1 MDLLI
6 VGDVVLGEDTLDL
19 LEVPVGDAGHLINL
33 FRSLPKVSILAVRPI
48 DTESEAVIVA
58 GPNLNVILPVIIGFL
73 FMMVLVVM
81 IVSSYGATVEGLL
94 LERFVFAR
102 FHVHWSWATA
112 SVSTLETR
120 LLLLTVA

>member
-58 GPNLNVILPVIIGFL
+58 GPVLNVILPVIVVVPL
-73 FMMVLVVM
+73 LVVLAVVV
-81 IVSSYGATVEGLL
+81 VSSFGAAVERFL
-94 LERFVFAR
+94 LERLVLA
-102 FHVHWSWATA
+102 
-112 SVSTLETR
+112 
-120 LLLLTVA
+120 

>member
-19 LEVPVGDAGHLINL
+19 LEVPVGDSGHLANL
-33 FRSLPKVSILAVRPI
+33 FRPLPQVAILAVRPI

-58 GPNLNVILPVIIGFL
+58 GPVLNVILPVIIGFL

-81 IVSSYGATVEGLL
+81 IVSSYGATVE
-94 LERFVFAR
+94 
-102 FHVHWSWATA
+102 
-112 SVSTLETR
+112 R
-120 LLLLTVA
+120 LLL